1 VANSSIVNGNSEVTG
16 TLTAGMLAGNGTI
29 PVGGIIMWNGTS
41 APNGWAL
48 CTGQTV
54 NGHTTPNLQGQF
66 IVGYNPSD
74 VDYNNTGITG
84 GEKTHTLTI
93 TEMPS
98 HNHGMFDKSADGG
111 GDWRVLRESSRGE
124 NFDNTYDIGTLS
136 TGGGA
141 AHENR
146 PPYYVLAFIMR
157 VQ

>member
-1 VANSSIVNGNSEVTG
+1 
-16 TLTAGMLAGNGTI
+16 
-29 PVGGIIMWNGTS
+29 MWSGTS

-48 CTGQTV
+48 CAGQTV

-74 VDYNNTGITG
+74 VDYNNTGKTG

-93 TEMPS
+93 AEMPS
-98 HNHGMFDKSADGG
+98 HNHKMWLKNSGNRFTGSGSANELNSASFNDGTST
-111 GDWRVLRESSRGE
+111 D
-124 NFDNTYDIGTLS
+124 S